1 MSQEQTDKKTTRN
14 SSFSLLVAFIF
25 LLLACLF
32 FFTFYLQQ
40 RQQVI
45 FSVQQD
51 IEQTL
56 AYQSQMITELKQ
68 LSHKQRTQI
77 DSLIAE
83 KAQIPDL
90 PVEQTEWLLSVAQ
103 VDYTANGVANY
114 THAALQLQALK
125 TKVERSTLSQAKA
138 FLKELDSVQAQL
150 HHVEAYSQSKQKAM
164 LQLQELSGLTDQL
177 LQSVSID
184 FYQQMND
191 AGDQADT
198 TLVSLSQSWEDNWQ
212 SILTRLSVAYE
223 LDHNVRPNITSQS
236 DLEKNLFLWHIKHQ
250 LATLKSALSNQQ
262 SEGYHNGLKYLASEL
277 KQHLSNSRRLNHYI
291 AILDQLDQFTFEPMT
306 IDLLPLVSS
315 LRTNAASGEHVN
327 QQYDES

>member
-1 MSQEQTDKKTTRN
+1 MAQEQVDKKITRN
-14 SSFSLLVAFIF
+14 SSCSLLVAFIF
-25 LLLACLF
+25 LLLACLLF
-32 FFTFYLQQ
+32 FAFYHQQ

-45 FSVQQD
+45 IAAQQD

-77 DSLIAE
+77 DSLVAE
-83 KAQIPDL
+83 KAQIPNL

-103 VDYTANGVANY
+103 VDYTANGLANY
-114 THAALQLQALK
+114 AHAALQLQALK

-150 HHVEAYSQSKQKAM
+150 HHVEVYSQSKQKAT
-164 LQLQELSGLTDQL
+164 LQLRELTDLTEQL
-177 LQSVSID
+177 LQNVSVD

-191 AGDQADT
+191 LGDQTDT
-198 TLVSLSQSWEDNWQ
+198 TLVSLSRSWQDNWQ
-212 SILTRLSVAYE
+212 SILTRLSASYE
-223 LDHNVRPNITSQS
+223 LDHDVRPNITSQS

-250 LATLKSALSNQQ
+250 LATLKSALYSQQ
-262 SEGYHNGLKYLASEL
+262 SEAYHNGLKYLVSEL

-315 LRTNAASGEHVN
+315 LRINAASGEHVN
-327 QQYDES
+327 QQYDEL